1 MANQKSDTTANPE
14 VTAPDPVDRADAS
27 FLIWQMLGGIR
38 ESIGR
43 LDGKLDSLSNE
54 VVQLKRK
61 VNVVDGKLS
70 KVKTSVDRIYW
81 TIAVIVVV
89 FGALSPILWA
99 GIKVLLH
106 IP

>member
-1 MANQKSDTTANPE
+1 MANKITDATANPE
-14 VTAPDPVDRADAS
+14 VTTPDPVDRADSS
-27 FLIWQMLGGIR
+27 FLIWQALGGIR

-43 LDGKLDSLSNE
+43 LDGKLDGL
-54 VVQLKRK
+54 VRDVGDLRDK
-61 VNVVDGKLS
+61 VSAADGKLS

-99 GIKVLLH
+99 GFKVLLH
-106 IP
+106 LS